1 MAEYSQ
7 GRRVA
12 IMVLAGIGVLCARP
26 VSALGARARESEL
39 ARLVA
44 MLPGRYDNGTRG
56 EGVAPPADAAAQ
68 APVQLRVV
76 RIYAPFLSRQVF
88 YVHEAALEDER
99 RVFSQRLWVLDIGP
113 DKTLQQRSM
122 SLREPQRWREG
133 HLDPDLF
140 KALMLQDVVPDDP
153 GCVIRWRGT
162 AAGFVGRSDPA
173 ACRRNAPQGGV
184 PLRIEERRELT
195 ADELAVATLA
205 FDDALR
211 PVAPPVGDPLLHL
224 RRR

>member
-1 MAEYSQ
+1 MGDFLAS
-7 GRRVA
+7 RRAAILAVA
-12 IMVLAGIGVLCARP
+12 GLAALSGMPA
-26 VSALGARARESEL
+26 SALGARAREAEL

-44 MLPGRYDNGTRG
+44 MLPGRYDNGIKA
-56 EGVAPPADAAAQ
+56 EGVAPPADSAAQ
-68 APVQLRVV
+68 ALVQLHVV

-88 YVHEAALEDER
+88 YAHESALEDER

-113 DKTLQQRSM
+113 DKTLQQRIM

-140 KALMLQDVVPDDP
+140 KALMLQDVAPEDP
-153 GCVIRWRGT
+153 GCVIRWRAT
-162 AAGFVGRSDPA
+162 ATGFAGRGDPA
-173 ACRRNAPQGGV
+173 ECRRNAPQGGV

-211 PVAPPVGDPLLHL
+211 PVAPPAGDPFLHL

>member
-1 MAEYSQ
+1 MVDFPVS
-7 GRRVA
+7 RRATLLLVA
-12 IMVLAGIGVLCARP
+12 GLGALCSLPA
-26 VSALGARARESEL
+26 SALGARAREAEL

-44 MLPGRYDNGTRG
+44 MLPGRYDNGIKG
-56 EGVAPPADAAAQ
+56 EGVAAPADAAAQ
-68 APVQLRVV
+68 SLVQLHVV

-88 YVHEAALEDER
+88 YVHESALDDER

-113 DKTLQQRSM
+113 DKTLQQRTM

-133 HLDPDLF
+133 HRDPDLF

-162 AAGFVGRSDPA
+162 ATGFVGRGDPA

-195 ADELAVATLA
+195 ADELAVATFA

-211 PVAPPVGDPLLHL
+211 PVAPPAGDPFLHL

>member
-1 MAEYSQ
+1 MVDFPVS
-7 GRRVA
+7 RRA
-12 IMVLAGIGVLCARP
+12 TLIMVAGVAAMSALPA
-26 VSALGARARESEL
+26 SALGARAREAEL

-56 EGVAPPADAAAQ
+56 EGAAAPASAAAE

-88 YVHEAALEDER
+88 YVHESALEDER

-113 DKTLQQRSM
+113 DKTLQQRTL

-140 KALMLQDVVPDDP
+140 KALMLQDVAPEDP
-153 GCVIRWRGT
+153 GCVIRWRAT
-162 AAGFVGRSDPA
+162 AAGFAGRGDPA

-211 PVAPPVGDPLLHL
+211 PVAAPEGDPFLRL